1 MRVVPRCMPFGI
13 RPAQSVAA
21 GAHFAEFIIMSRS
34 IAYGFGGVLF
44 SAVLLVIASPDRAG
58 AEGWN
63 LWQTTETTQRS
74 PHYTRTSSNS
84 APSSSWSM
92 TKALSNSWKA
102 TTDVSK
108 KAWKSTVDV
117 VTLKPLRTSKPK
129 PSQFQ
134 LGSHPATPSQSKPKQ
149 SMFGSLFAP
158 KKTSGPSTV
167 EEYFSQER
175 PR

>member
-1 MRVVPRCMPFGI
+1 
-13 RPAQSVAA
+13 
-21 GAHFAEFIIMSRS
+21 MSRS

-44 SAVLLVIASPDRAG
+44 FAVLVIIASPDNAG

-63 LWQTTETTQRS
+63 LWQTTEKTERS
-74 PHYTRTSSNS
+74 PHYTRTSANS
-84 APSSSWSM
+84 APKSPWSM

-158 KKTSGPSTV
+158 KKPSGPATV
-167 EEYFSQER
+167 DEYFSQER